1 MKFFFTLI
9 LLIIFKCNLA
19 SGSEK
24 IAFID
29 LNYIISNSV
38 AGKSIN
44 TFINGLS
51 KEKNEYF
58 KVIESKIKKDENE
71 LISKKNIIEE
81 SIYNQKVNEI
91 RIRINDYKLER
102 QNFNKNLNEKKI
114 KFNNLLLE
122 KLNPIISTYVEKNSI
137 TMVLPKKMII
147 IGKKDLDITKQILEA
162 LDKSVQKIDFDE

>member
-1 MKFFFTLI
+1 MKIIFIII
-9 LLIIFKCNLA
+9 LLIFKFEIAAAN
-19 SGSEK
+19 EK

-29 LNYIISNSV
+29 LNYIMNNSM
-38 AGKSIN
+38 AGTSIK
-44 TFINGLS
+44 TFINDLS
-51 KEKNEYF
+51 KEKNKDFE
-58 KVIESKIKKDENE
+58 VIESEIKEDENE

-91 RIRINDYKLER
+91 RKRINDYKLER
-102 QNFNKNLNEKKI
+102 QNINKNLNEKKI

-122 KLNPIISTYVEKNSI
+122 KLNPIISSYVEKNSI
-137 TMVLPKKMII
+137 TMVIPKKMII

>member
-1 MKFFFTLI
+1 MKFFFI
-9 LLIIFKCNLA
+9 IILIIFKFEIAAANV
-19 SGSEK
+19 K

-29 LNYIISNSV
+29 LNFIMNNSI
-38 AGKSIN
+38 AGTSIK
-44 TFINGLS
+44 TFINDLS
-51 KEKNEYF
+51 KEKNKDFE
-58 KVIESKIKKDENE
+58 VIESEIKEDENE

-114 KFNNLLLE
+114 KYNNLLLE
-122 KLNPIISTYVEKNSI
+122 KLNPIISNYVEQNSI
-137 TMVLPKKMII
+137 TVVLPKKMII

>member
-1 MKFFFTLI
+1 M
-9 LLIIFKCNLA
+9 NN
-19 SGSEK
+19 S
-24 IAFID
+24 IA
-29 LNYIISNSV
+29 
-38 AGKSIN
+38 GTSIK
-44 TFINGLS
+44 TFINDLS
-51 KEKNEYF
+51 IEKNKDF
-58 KVIESKIKKDENE
+58 KVIESEIKEDENE

-91 RIRINDYKLER
+91 RKRINDYKLER